1 MRRMK
6 NPVGIRRGDILVLS
20 VMLLL
25 TAEMFAVDRFG
36 KTDLCAEIY
45 ESGTLVQTVS
55 FSDVTAP
62 YTLTVGDCTLT
73 VASDGIAFTD
83 ADCPD
88 GLCVRRGKMTQCGDS
103 MACVPNRVTVALRAK
118 SGGVD
123 AVTY

>member
-6 NPVGIRRGDILVLS
+6 NSVGIRCGDILVLS
-20 VMLLL
+20 AMLLA
-25 TAEMFAVDRFG
+25 TAALLCADRFG

-45 ESGTLVQTVS
+45 ESGALVQTVR
-55 FSDVTAP
+55 FADVTAP
-62 YTLTVGDCTLT
+62 YALTVGGCTLT
-73 VASDGIAFTD
+73 VEPDGIAFTD

-88 GLCVRRGKMTQCGDS
+88 GLCVRRGKMTQSGDS

-118 SGGVD
+118 SGGAD

>member
-1 MRRMK
+1 MRHTK
-6 NPVGIRRGDILVLS
+6 NPIGIRRGDILVLS
-20 VMLLL
+20 AMLLV
-25 TAEMFAVDRFG
+25 TAALFCADRFG

-45 ESGTLVQTVS
+45 ESGALVQTVN

-62 YTLTVGDCTLT
+62 YTLTVGGCTLT
-73 VASDGIAFTD
+73 VESDGITFTE

-88 GLCVRRGKMTQCGDS
+88 GLCVRRGKMTQSGDS